1 MRSTPLSQHRSRIG
15 CFNLKDVK
23 DQNDFKI
30 QQMLRASKIKQ
41 SASSAETFD
50 LSRANLR
57 SPAGFFLGAIIAV
70 SIIPSGASMPIPQ
83 SRQRKKLEETPPR
96 FEAMKGGRPIKDKPA
111 SKHLAVITWE
121 ESLFSNGMC
130 SGTLISNKH
139 VLTAQHC
146 VISQTN
152 SENTKRFSDFSKPN
166 AISVSFPDGDRSRTY
181 TSSKHSVKRIY
192 FAPKYYNN
200 HYAYNEEKIPSTG
213 FPNDLAILELSNPID
228 TERAKDIPSLLTKE
242 EFTSLIAE
250 CKKRQPTITLQYRGF
265 GYVNSEDPEQH
276 AREAEGSCQDYTE
289 YKMFQLKESTGTPS
303 HGDSGGGVYLK
314 NNGGEYQ
321 LIGVI
326 SGGTEKE
333 SWHVSIDLHR
343 ELIDGVLNGTLG
355 GLSVNGCTETTRSS
369 RFFTS
374 TEAVKIKNVCDET
387 LDAVTM
393 IGSSVHANAPANKQ
407 PLKLTKKLAPGQS
420 HSFFKNKSTK
430 DRTHG
435 VFTKK

>member
-1 MRSTPLSQHRSRIG
+1 MRSSPLSQHRSRIG

-23 DQNDFKI
+23 DKNNFKI
-30 QQMLRASKIKQ
+30 QQMLRASKITQ

-57 SPAGFFLGAIIAV
+57 SSAGFFLGAIIAI
-70 SIIPSGASMPIPQ
+70 SMIPSGASMPISK
-83 SRQRKKLEETPPR
+83 SRQRKNPDETLPR
-96 FEAMKGGRPIKDKPA
+96 FEAMKGGKPIKDKPA
-111 SKHLAVITWE
+111 SKHLAVITCK

-130 SGTLISNKH
+130 SGTLISKKH

-152 SENTKRFSDFSKPN
+152 SENTKRFSDFSKPS

-200 HYAYNEEKIPSTG
+200 HYAYNEERIPSTR
-213 FPNDLAILELSNPID
+213 FPNDLAILELSNPVD
-228 TERAKDIPSLLTKE
+228 TERAKDIPSLLKKE

-250 CKKRQPTITLQYRGF
+250 CEKLQPTIKLQYRGF
-265 GYVNSEDPEQH
+265 GYVNSEDPELH
-276 AREAEGSCQDYTE
+276 AREAEGSCHE
-289 YKMFQLKESTGTPS
+289 YKDKVFHLYSSTGTPS
-303 HGDSGGGVYLK
+303 NGDSGGGVYLK
-314 NNGGEYQ
+314 NSEGEYQ

-343 ELIDGVLNGTLG
+343 ELIDAVLNGTLD

-374 TEAVKIKNVCDET
+374 TEAVTIKNVCDET

-430 DRTHG
+430 DRSHG